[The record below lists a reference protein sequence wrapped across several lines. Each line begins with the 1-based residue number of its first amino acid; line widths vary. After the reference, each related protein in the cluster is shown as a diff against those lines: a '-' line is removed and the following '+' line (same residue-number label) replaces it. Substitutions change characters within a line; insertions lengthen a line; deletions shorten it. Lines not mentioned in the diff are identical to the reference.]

1 MNDYNPKLNGNES
14 VKKIR
19 KFQKKSTSQD
29 NKQSFIVITADE
41 DKMVD
46 QYVKKKLEE
55 IAIKNGANEY
65 IHKPIKYKTLK
76 KVLDKFIK
84 VRSSFV

>member
-1 MNDYNPKLNGNES
+1 
-14 VKKIR
+14 
-19 KFQKKSTSQD
+19 
-29 NKQSFIVITADE
+29 VITADE

>member
-1 MNDYNPKLNGNES
+1 MNDYNPKLNGNDS

-19 KFQKKSTSQD
+19 KFQRKSAAHE
-29 NKQSFIVITADE
+29 NKQSFIIITADE

-46 QYVKKKLEE
+46 EYVKNKLKE

-65 IHKPIKYKTLK
+65 IHKPIKCKTIK
-76 KVLDKFIK
+76 KILDKYVK
-84 VRSSFV
+84 VRSAFV